1 MSAEGSDANDPRRD
15 RGDSE
20 GFGAGGGPYTPNPME
35 GTRRG
40 LESLDGRFDGLH
52 AEAKEAIGYLANSLR
67 AIQERYREAYHEERG
82 HWQSLRVELDSL
94 ERAPR
99 DARTRLE
106 GPDRLESAES
116 DAEDTRLHALRMDVE
131 TLTTDLELHRAELAK
146 LDLVG
151 RHLENT
157 WLFLER
163 GDASLVSSA
172 GGSSTPEDVQM
183 RIVQAQEAERSRLA
197 QEVHDG
203 PTQAL
208 TNAIFQ
214 VEYIERVLEQ
224 DPGQV
229 PRELRFLRELLR
241 RELGDVRSFIS
252 RLRPPL
258 LDQLGLDG
266 AIRDTVENMT
276 ALTGLVIETDLQAP
290 VERLSEGGQT
300 ALLRVVQ
307 EALQNARKHADA
319 KRVTVAT
326 RTEGSD
332 IVTEVSDDGTGFDPG
347 SLAVQGRR
355 TFGLQFMRE
364 RAELIG
370 ARFEVRSRPG
380 EGTVVWL
387 AIPMGEE

>member
-1 MSAEGSDANDPRRD
+1 LN
-15 RGDSE
+15 
-20 GFGAGGGPYTPNPME
+20 
-35 GTRRG
+35 
-40 LESLDGRFDGLH
+40 
-52 AEAKEAIGYLANSLR
+52 
-67 AIQERYREAYHEERG
+67 
-82 HWQSLRVELDSL
+82 
-94 ERAPR
+94 
-99 DARTRLE
+99 
-106 GPDRLESAES
+106 
-116 DAEDTRLHALRMDVE
+116 
-131 TLTTDLELHRAELAK
+131 
-146 LDLVG
+146 
-151 RHLENT
+151 
-157 WLFLER
+157 
-163 GDASLVSSA
+163 
-172 GGSSTPEDVQM
+172 
-183 RIVQAQEAERSRLA
+183 
-197 QEVHDG
+197 
-203 PTQAL
+203 
-208 TNAIFQ
+208 
-214 VEYIERVLEQ
+214 
-224 DPGQV
+224 
-229 PRELRFLRELLR
+229 
-241 RELGDVRSFIS
+241 
-252 RLRPPL
+252 
-258 LDQLGLDG
+258 G

-355 TFGLQFMRE
+355 TYGLQFMRE